1 MAEVLR
7 KIPVTGV
14 FPSKD
19 FLVVVSQKD
28 HVADVLQKFTEFDIL
43 SAPIV
48 SDEDEKKLI
57 GLVDMMDLVKF
68 VVDLFEKE
76 EIEELSLPEIIQRSK
91 QVVFEVSS
99 ANQIRNVSHLDTCLP
114 VSDKANVYEVMKSLA
129 SGVHRVPVID
139 NDGKVVNL
147 ITQSVILDILENNSP
162 EMGPVVNSKISELEA
177 IHPQVI
183 TITEKG
189 NTVMDA
195 FTLLTKNR
203 ISAVPIVNEKNQ
215 IVGTVS
221 VKDIRMIAKEK
232 AVIKVLYQ
240 TLTAFLEATR
250 KDFDTP
256 NKPITVKSDVTLKTV
271 IKNMCENRI
280 HRLYVTDADNKV
292 TGVVSITDV
301 IRVVLKHLEA

>member
-1 MAEVLR
+1 MAEVLK

-48 SDEDEKKLI
+48 ADEDEKKLI

-68 VVDLFEKE
+68 VVDLFEKK

-91 QVVFEVSS
+91 QVVFEISS

-139 NDGKVVNL
+139 DQGKVVNL

-162 EMGPVVNSKISELEA
+162 ELGPIIKSKITDLGA
-177 IHPQVI
+177 ISPHVI
-183 TITEKG
+183 SNAEKG

-195 FTLLTKNR
+195 FILLTKNR
-203 ISAVPIVNEKNQ
+203 ISAVPIVNENNQ
-215 IVGTVS
+215 IVGNVS

-240 TLTAFLEATR
+240 SLTAFLNATR

-256 NKPITVKSDVTLKTV
+256 NKPVTIKSDVTLKTV
-271 IKNMCENRI
+271 ITNLCENRI
-280 HRLYVTDADNKV
+280 HRLYVTDNDNKV

-301 IRVVLKHLEA
+301 LRVILNHLEA